1 MSTVLWMIVSFI
13 LGALFGNFIQIRE
26 DYSDAYQL
34 GWNDAIDYCTEH
46 LDELVEEEDE
56 DETD

>member
-13 LGALFGNFIQIRE
+13 LGAMFGNLIQIRE
-26 DYSDAYQL
+26 DYSDAYSL

-46 LDELVEEEDE
+46 LDELVEEE
-56 DETD
+56 TDDD